1 MYLDTHG
8 VSTLLFREFENIN
21 CKIDVRVCGKMQ
33 EQTPTYEAPFLF

>member
-8 VSTLLFREFENIN
+8 VPTLLFCEYENIN

-33 EQTPTYEAPFLF
+33 EQTPNYEAPFLF